1 MEGCRKVVQER
12 VLNEMLGSIQ
22 DPTGGG
28 WKALV
33 LDSTTT
39 RILSAAMRMSDIL
52 EAGVSVVEDIAKRR
66 EPLPLAAVY
75 FISPSPSS
83 VAHLVADFESKPLY
97 PSVHVFFSSGVTQ
110 DVVDRIKRCRVLLP
124 LLKTLKE
131 VNMEFTV
138 VDARTFVTGH
148 PHTLIR
154 CMGERSEASQ
164 QEFEG
169 ELDSIAA
176 RLCTTLITLHDTPA
190 IRYRV
195 GKPPEAGDVPGA
207 APRSLL
213 AQRLAQKVGQRTSLL
228 QRSGGLPQ
236 RETCELLILDRSVDP
251 VAPVI
256 HEWTY
261 EALVYDL
268 LSPEDNVIRYQAE
281 TAAGGSE
288 VKEHLLDEST
298 DELWAELRH
307 SHIADVYTTLSRR
320 FNDFQDK
327 NKAAQ
332 YQRGA
337 AAGGQGINTG
347 NIKALIKALPQFRD
361 VLGRLSVHIFISSEL
376 KNAINSRMLTELG
389 ELEQNLVYGDSGS
402 QELIKFLQEYGDA
415 LAPVDKMRLFMS
427 YLATHPEKLDPVKKQ
442 QWAKLARL
450 DAQDMDTVCNLAY
463 LNVAVMKQPG
473 SQASKGLSFSLRG
486 PRKKKATYRKR
497 EGRGGADE
505 QYTLARFDPVLLD
518 VMEDAVAGKL
528 SQDEYP
534 YIRETNGAAGDE
546 YGLGDPATR
555 ATSARQNRSAVFGLR
570 RGSEAAQSGPSSIY
584 NQVTGGMAG
593 LGLGGAGAGRR
604 LLVFVIGGVT
614 RSEMRAVHELSRRTG
629 RDILLGSTAVLK
641 PTGFLSQLRSIGSPP

>member
-1 MEGCRKVVQER
+1 MEGCRKVVQDR

-22 DPTGGG
+22 DTTGGG
-28 WKALV
+28 WKVLV

-52 EAGVSVVEDIAKRR
+52 EAGVSVVEDIEKRR

-83 VAHLVADFESKPLY
+83 IQHLVADFESKPLY

-110 DVVDRIKRCRVLLP
+110 DAVDRIKRCRALLER
-124 LLKTLKE
+124 LKTLKE
-131 VNMEFTV
+131 VNMEFTI
-138 VDARTFVTGH
+138 VDGRTFVTGH
-148 PHTLIR
+148 PHALIR
-154 CMGERSEASQ
+154 CMGERSEAVQ
-164 QEFEG
+164 QECEA

-176 RLCTTLITLHDTPA
+176 RLCTALTTLHDYPV

-195 GKPPEAGDVPGA
+195 GKPPEAGDAPGA
-207 APRSLL
+207 SVRSCL
-213 AQRLAQKVGQRTSLL
+213 AQRLAQKLSHRATLL
-228 QRSGGLPQ
+228 QRNGALPA
-236 RETCELLILDRSVDP
+236 RETCELLVLDRSVDP

-268 LSPEDNVIRYQAE
+268 LSLDDNIIRYKAE
-281 TAAGGSE
+281 TASGAAE
-288 VKEHLLDEST
+288 VKDHVLDDAT
-298 DELWAELRH
+298 DELWGKLRH
-307 SHIADVYTTLSRR
+307 AHIADVYTTLSKR
-320 FNDFQDK
+320 FNEFQDK

-337 AAGGQGINTG
+337 AAGKGMNTG
-347 NIKALIKALPQFRD
+347 NIKALIQALPQFRD
-361 VLGRLSVHIFISSEL
+361 ILGRLSVHIFISSEL
-376 KNAINSRMLTELG
+376 KNAINGRMLTELG
-389 ELEQNLVYGDSGS
+389 ELEQNLVYGDMGS
-402 QELIKFLQEYGDA
+402 AELIKFLQEYGDA

-473 SQASKGLSFSLRG
+473 SQASKGLSFGLRG

-497 EGRGGADE
+497 EGSE

-528 SQDEYP
+528 NADEYP
-534 YIRETNGAAGDE
+534 FVRGPNGDTADD
-546 YGLGDPATR
+546 YSLGDPATR
-555 ATSARQNRSAVFGLR
+555 ATSARVNRSGVFGLR
-570 RGSEAAQSGPSSIY
+570 RGSEAVASGGSSSIY
-584 NQVTGGMAG
+584 SQVTGAMAG
-593 LGLGGAGAGRR
+593 LGLGGSGAAGRK
-604 LLVFVIGGVT
+604 LLVFVVGGVT

-629 RDILLGSTAVLK
+629 REILLGSTAVLK
-641 PTGFLSQLRSIGSPP
+641 PTGFLSQLRSIGPSA